1 MQNLYRKEY
10 GRDGEDTACAFLEEK
25 GYEIL
30 ERNYQAGKTGEL
42 DIIVRKDSLVI
53 FAEVKA
59 RRSDAFGGGI
69 YSISQN
75 KKKTLRRC
83 AEHFLVNNPSLY
95 TKNITFRF
103 DLILIENNSVEWIE
117 DIVR

>member
-1 MQNLYRKEY
+1 MQNTYRKEY
-10 GRDGEDTACAFLEEK
+10 GKDGEDTACAFLEEN
-25 GYEIL
+25 GFEIIG
-30 ERNYQAGKTGEL
+30 RNYHAGKIGEL
-42 DIIVRKDSLVI
+42 DIIARRENLVV

-69 YSISQN
+69 YSITQN

-83 AEHFLVNNPSLY
+83 AEHFLVNNPSLN
-95 TKNITFRF
+95 TKQITFRF
-103 DLILIENNSVEWIE
+103 DLVLIENNSVEWIG

>member
-1 MQNLYRKEY
+1 MQNTYRKEY
-10 GRDGEDTACAFLEEK
+10 GRDGEDTACAFLDEK
-25 GYEIL
+25 GFEIL
-30 ERNYQAGKTGEL
+30 ERNYQAGKIGEL
-42 DIIVRKDSLVI
+42 DIIARRGNLVV

-83 AEHFLVNNPSLY
+83 AEHFLVNNPALN
-95 TKNITFRF
+95 TKEITFRF
-103 DLILIENNSVEWIE
+103 DLILIENNAVEWIE

>member
-1 MQNLYRKEY
+1 MQNTYRKEY
-10 GRDGEDTACAFLEEK
+10 GKDGEDTACAFLEEK
-25 GYEIL
+25 GFNIL
-30 ERNYQAGKTGEL
+30 ERNYRAGKIGEL
-42 DIIVRKDSLVI
+42 DIIARSENLVV

-83 AEHFLVNNPSLY
+83 AEHFLVNNPSLN
-95 TKNITFRF
+95 TKQTIFRF
-103 DLILIENNSVEWIE
+103 DLILIENNAVECIE